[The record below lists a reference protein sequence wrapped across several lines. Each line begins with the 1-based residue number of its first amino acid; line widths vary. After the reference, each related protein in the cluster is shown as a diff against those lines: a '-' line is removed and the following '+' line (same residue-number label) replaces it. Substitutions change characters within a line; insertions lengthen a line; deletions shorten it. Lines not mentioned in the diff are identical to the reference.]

1 MNNNLF
7 ELRQVSYSVA
17 KQDGSKQNILDKIS
31 FNVEKGEIAAILGK
45 SGCGKSTLLRIIAGI
60 VNPTKGKTKFYQDND
75 EQSFGISMVF
85 QTFALFPWM
94 TVLENVELGLEAMNI
109 PIDERRSRALKAI
122 DQIGLDGFESA
133 YPREL
138 SGGMKQRVGF
148 ARALVV
154 NPEILL
160 LDEPFSA
167 LDVLTT
173 QVLKNDFL
181 ELWNSKNTSLK
192 AAIIVMHNIEE
203 VVMMAD
209 RAVIMGSN
217 PGCILNEIEI
227 DLPRPRNSE
236 SSDFKKLVDKI
247 YTAMSNATHKVS
259 PVIKKTNDENKL
271 GIKLPRVSPHQLAAV
286 AHSLT
291 LPVFKGTADLPSLA
305 KNLHVGTEELFKIVE
320 ALSILKL
327 ATIKSGTI
335 KLNKDGKIFAL
346 GNLEQRKKI
355 FATNLSEHVPL
366 VSYILSILAERP
378 DNKAK
383 KIRFQ
388 SHIEDTLSRNDANAT
403 MQTVIGWGRYAEL
416 FSYDDNKQ
424 MFSLDNPG
432 SDLK

>member
-7 ELRQVSYSVA
+7 ELKQVSYSVA
-17 KQDGSKQNILDKIS
+17 KQDGLEQKILDRIS
-31 FNVEKGEIAAILGK
+31 LDIKKSEIVAILGK

-60 VNPTKGKTKFYQDND
+60 VNPTKGRTKFYQDND
-75 EQSFGISMVF
+75 EKSFGISMVF

-109 PIDERRSRALKAI
+109 AANERRARALKAI

-181 ELWNSKNTSLK
+181 ELWNNKNTSLK
-192 AAIIVMHNIEE
+192 AAVIVMHNIEE

-209 RAVIMGSN
+209 RAIIMGSN

-227 DLPRPRNSE
+227 DLPRPRKPE
-236 SSDFKKLVDKI
+236 SADFKKLVDKI
-247 YTAMSNATHKVS
+247 YTEMSNATHKVLS
-259 PVIKKTNDENKL
+259 AIKKTTDEDK
-271 GIKLPRVSPHQLAAV
+271 ISVKLPRVSPHQLAAV

-291 LPVFKGTADLPSLA
+291 LSAFNGAADLSSLA
-305 KNLHVGTEELFKIVE
+305 KALHVGTEEIFKIAD

-327 ATIKSGTI
+327 ATIKSGAI
-335 KLNKDGKIFAL
+335 KLNKDGKAFAL

-355 FATNLSEHVPL
+355 FANNLSKHVPL
-366 VSYILSILAERP
+366 VSYILSILGERP

-388 SHIEDTLSRNDANAT
+388 SHIEDTLSRNDANVT

-424 MFSLDNPG
+424 IFSLDNPG
-432 SDLK
+432 SNVQ